1 MSLNRLIY
9 DNCAYSKRL
18 DESIGPLSYVI
29 NPIKY
34 ENCKKCRHELGLVG
48 GTAVSHIKGNLVD
61 LENDLRG
68 STRANSLCPS
78 VKYQPNNTNSIVI
91 KPKYQCKSCMNNQSK
106 CQCESCM
113 NNQSKCQCESCK
125 DIIVDT
131 TLVNLPSCQMI
142 NYKTLPEEPKFKI
155 PSCQCEVPQ
164 LQNMPVCNCSA
175 CNASK

>member
-78 VKYQPNNTNSIVI
+78 VKYQPNNTNPIVI
-91 KPKYQCKSCMNNQSK
+91 KPK